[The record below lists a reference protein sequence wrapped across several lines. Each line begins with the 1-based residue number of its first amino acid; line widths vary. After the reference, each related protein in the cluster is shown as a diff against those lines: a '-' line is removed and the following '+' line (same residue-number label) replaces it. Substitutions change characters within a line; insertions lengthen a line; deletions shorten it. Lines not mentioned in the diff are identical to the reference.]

1 MPHYD
6 DGIDTYVYPSS
17 LSPHYVI
24 SYLFWGRVAY
34 RFFTSSRSRG
44 DAITQ
49 TVVRRIDNYTSWSLT
64 AVDLLGAVVTVMP
77 KPACHE
83 SESSIILSM
92 CNTTQRRCSGRKSFG
107 LHSRKVVLQPCFRS
121 CFRSP
126 WSAYTLEKW
135 CCNGG
140 LRVI

>member
-77 KPACHE
+77 NPLATRVSHL
-83 SESSIILSM
+83 LS
-92 CNTTQRRCSGRKSFG
+92 CQCATQRNGVVVVV
-107 LHSRKVVLQPCFRS
+107 SR
-121 CFRSP
+121 
-126 WSAYTLEKW
+126 SAYTLEKW
-135 CCNGG
+135 CCNLAFG
-140 LRVI
+140 RVFVRRGQLTLSKSGVARR